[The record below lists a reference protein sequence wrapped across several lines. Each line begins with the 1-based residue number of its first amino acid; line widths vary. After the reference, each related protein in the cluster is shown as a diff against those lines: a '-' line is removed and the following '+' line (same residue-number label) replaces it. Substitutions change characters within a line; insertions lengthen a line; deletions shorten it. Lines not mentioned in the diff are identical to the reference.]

1 MQVCKTKAEI
11 RELVTGWQ
19 RDGARVTLVPT
30 MGFLHAG
37 HMTLVAHAKTDSAQF
52 GNGRVVASIFVNPT
66 QFSPTEDLSTYPR
79 DSERDLAL
87 LSAAGVDAVFMPEV
101 AEVYLPNAQTIV
113 EATELSRILIG
124 KLRPGHFRGV
134 ATVVTKLF
142 NIIRPDAACFGE
154 KDFQQLA
161 VIRTM
166 VAELDMGVVV
176 IGVPTVRELDGLAM
190 SSRNIRLTPE
200 DRATAPILNAALTD
214 AEAMAKTG
222 ITASR
227 LRAWVRAHLDA
238 DPRADVQSVDIRD
251 AATLA
256 SIAGALTRP
265 AVILLAVKFG
275 KVLLIDQRVVTP

>member
-1 MQVCKTKAEI
+1 
-11 RELVTGWQ
+11 
-19 RDGARVTLVPT
+19 
-30 MGFLHAG
+30 
-37 HMTLVAHAKTDSAQF
+37 
-52 GNGRVVASIFVNPT
+52 
-66 QFSPTEDLSTYPR
+66 
-79 DSERDLAL
+79 
-87 LSAAGVDAVFMPEV
+87 
-101 AEVYLPNAQTIV
+101 
-113 EATELSRILIG
+113 
-124 KLRPGHFRGV
+124 
-134 ATVVTKLF
+134 
-142 NIIRPDAACFGE
+142 
-154 KDFQQLA
+154 
-161 VIRTM
+161 M